1 MKPADLRSESEVL
14 KTWAKAVEAELSAA
28 STDKIAREIL
38 IQALRAR
45 MVEDVSKIVQY
56 LDKEAR
62 KKDEEIRNY
71 PSTHKGK
78 EVWIFFFL
86 DEKGNVGYNATIM
99 KAESA
104 PFIAAKMK
112 RQSSIWHTRHELFL
126 ELIEDLKQQ
135 ILDGRHDEKLR
146 MKPARL
152 IYDLLWGR
160 V

>member
-1 MKPADLRSESEVL
+1 MKPADLRSKSEVIRASAEAL
-14 KTWAKAVEAELSAA
+14 AAELLAA
-28 STDKIAREIL
+28 STDKTAGEIL
-38 IQALRAR
+38 IQALRSR
-45 MVEDVSKIVQY
+45 MVEEVSKIAQY
-56 LDKEAR
+56 LDEEAR
-62 KKDEEIRNY
+62 KKDEEIRDFPY
-71 PSTHKGK
+71 MHRGK
-78 EVWIFFFL
+78 EVWTSFFL
-86 DEKGNVGYNATIM
+86 DDKGNVGYNATIM

-112 RQSSIWHTRHELFL
+112 RQSPIWHTRHELFL

-135 ILDGRHDEKLR
+135 ILDGKHDEKLT